1 MTVPILT
8 IDGPSGAGKGT
19 VATRIA
25 SIKGW
30 HFLDSGA
37 LYRITAYAALRD
49 GVALDDEAALS
60 ELAAGLPV
68 SFEVDPGT
76 GEVRV
81 ILAGEDIGDAIR
93 SEEAGNAA
101 SKVAAIPGV
110 RAALLQRQRDFH
122 RAPGLVADGRDMG
135 TVVFPN
141 ADTKVFL
148 TASAEERAR
157 RRHKQLSD
165 KGISANLR
173 ALADEIA
180 ERDARDSQ
188 RAVSPLKPA
197 ADALTIDSSQLGI
210 DDVVR
215 KVLSLM
221 DDSL

>member
-1 MTVPILT
+1 MLCADYHVHTHRSV
-8 IDGPSGAGKGT
+8 
-19 VATRIA
+19 
-25 SIKGW
+25 
-30 HFLDSGA
+30 DSGDD
-37 LYRITAYAALRD
+37 AALK
-49 GVALDDEAALS
+49 
-60 ELAAGLPV
+60 V
-68 SFEVDPGT
+68 S
-76 GEVRV
+76 
-81 ILAGEDIGDAIR
+81 
-93 SEEAGNAA
+93 
-101 SKVAAIPGV
+101 
-110 RAALLQRQRDFH
+110 
-122 RAPGLVADGRDMG
+122 GLVADGRDMG